1 MTLDVAHAHY
11 AGGGPGSALVRL
23 RGHAHAQA
31 PSRLAPPTLLI
42 ADGAAWRRLA
52 PVVGTPLLDAD
63 PAGVP
68 FDVAFDVP
76 LHLALGDGD
85 WFLEPGPLVAGS
97 SPAPARLDELAARVA
112 ALGAELAAL
121 RARVTAGEEG
131 DATPA
136 RAPSAAGEAPSAGD
150 VASAAPAPTAVPV
163 PRATRLRALRPGLPA
178 LLFAAGAIAAG
189 DAVATVA
196 WQEPVSALWAT
207 HQQHAL
213 DGDLQRLDAAY
224 AAPSAIAAA
233 RLPTASATAQP
244 VSAQARMRALA
255 ATLDRRT
262 TAGRPLGELK
272 IARLHARYVV
282 VQGTRAS
289 SLRAGPGH
297 YAGTALPGQ
306 PGTVG
311 IAGHRTTYGAP
322 FRHLDALRR
331 GDAITVTM
339 PYGRFVYRVRG
350 LRIVTPQ
357 DVSVLQAA
365 AGRPR
370 LTLTACH
377 PLYSAAKRLV
387 VIAELERAGPRG
399 AAATT
404 I

>member
-1 MTLDVAHAHY
+1 MTLDVAYAHY

-23 RGHAHAQA
+23 RGHARAQA

-85 WFLEPGPLVAGS
+85 WFLEPGPLVAAN

-112 ALGAELAAL
+112 ALGAELTAL
-121 RARVTAGEEG
+121 RARVTAGEER
-131 DATPA
+131 DVTAAP
-136 RAPSAAGEAPSAGD
+136 APSAEDAPSAGD

-196 WQEPVSALWAT
+196 WQEPVSALWAA

-224 AAPSAIAAA
+224 AAPAAIGAAG
-233 RLPTASATAQP
+233 LPTASATAQP

-282 VQGTRAS
+282 VQGTRAA

-387 VIAELERAGPRG
+387 VIAELERAAPRG